1 MVVPTATVWSQAPRE
16 PPCCV
21 WQTASLLASGKVL
34 VAGGASA
41 NQNGVT
47 ADLFDPSSG
56 SFAATGNMTEP
67 RFYQAASTL
76 NDGTVLVSG
85 GSDYNTRAKATAEI
99 YDPTAGVFGTTGS
112 MNAARVWH
120 TSTVL

>member
-1 MVVPTATVWSQAPRE
+1 
-16 PPCCV
+16 
-21 WQTASLLASGKVL
+21 
-34 VAGGASA
+34 
-41 NQNGVT
+41 
-47 ADLFDPSSG
+47 
-56 SFAATGNMTEP
+56 MTEP

-120 TSTVL
+120 TSTVLQNGQVLITGGGDNGSVPMATAEIYQ